1 MKIAMRKIS
10 HSPKDIALTIDN
22 EGETITEHITLE
34 GQIKRIDSQMLSLEG
49 KIRGQIELICD
60 VSGELYIQEL
70 DYPLALYIAD
80 GIWNIQSQSKRL
92 DSFEVIEFF
101 DGFVDLTYILA
112 SEIETIRSD
121 YHTKEEYEE

>member
-1 MKIAMRKIS
+1 
-10 HSPKDIALTIDN
+10 
-22 EGETITEHITLE
+22 
-34 GQIKRIDSQMLSLEG
+34 MLSLEG

-112 SEIETIRSD
+112 SEIESIRSE
-121 YHTKEEYEE
+121 TKMVAGKCPIILANLQAITNNPIA